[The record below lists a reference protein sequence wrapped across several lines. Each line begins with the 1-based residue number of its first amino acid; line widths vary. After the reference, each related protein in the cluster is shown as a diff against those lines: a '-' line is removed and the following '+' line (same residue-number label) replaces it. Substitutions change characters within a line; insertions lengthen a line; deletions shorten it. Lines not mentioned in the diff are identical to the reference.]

1 MRAFRPV
8 PARYRDQLEADIRS
22 AIERIEK
29 DVWARGELAR
39 IPKGRRRRERK
50 ALERLLISPMS
61 IDSAASGEVQV
72 LFNEVIPEIG
82 R

>member
-8 PARYRDQLEADIRS
+8 PASHREQLEADVRS

-29 DVWARGELAR
+29 DVWARGELAKM
-39 IPKGRRRRERK
+39 PKGRRHRERK
-50 ALERLLISPMS
+50 ALERMLLPMVVV
-61 IDSAASGEVQV
+61 DAQATGEVQV
-72 LFNEVIPEIG
+72 LFNEVSQEMS